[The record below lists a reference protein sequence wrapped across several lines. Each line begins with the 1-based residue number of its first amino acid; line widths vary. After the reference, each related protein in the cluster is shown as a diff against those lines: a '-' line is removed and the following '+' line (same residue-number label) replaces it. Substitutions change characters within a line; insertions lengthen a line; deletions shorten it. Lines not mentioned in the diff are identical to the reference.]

1 MAASFFCWCRHPI
14 CHLEV
19 FRSMTIIVSANEH
32 RAAIEALAES
42 SDRNVEVRAADIGD
56 RLEVTFD
63 ETDTKLLQVFI
74 SILSSDEGEV
84 EGENGSRKGRG
95 RWIGD
100 DAVDVKEK
108 EALKILKTGI
118 GRKGIV
124 YSGDGKWTVS
134 HDAWVA
140 FDVWKKLNAVKAKT
154 NYRGR

>member
-1 MAASFFCWCRHPI
+1 
-14 CHLEV
+14 
-19 FRSMTIIVSANEH
+19 MTIIVSAKDH
-32 RAAIEALAES
+32 RAAIAALSES
-42 SDRNVEVRAADIGD
+42 SDRNIEIREADIGD

-74 SILSSDEGEV
+74 SILSDDGEDEWE
-84 EGENGSRKGRG
+84 EDGSRKGRG

-100 DAVDVKEK
+100 DVVEVKEK

-124 YSGDGKWTVS
+124 YLGEGKWTVS
-134 HDAWVA
+134 RDAWTA
-140 FDVWKKLNAVKAKT
+140 FELWKKLKTVKAKAKE